1 MIPVYYAIVAFLGGI
16 VVGAILMG
24 VAGWIYMRKLER
36 ELEEAERIRSSET
49 DEESSR
55 PG

>member
-1 MIPVYYAIVAFLGGI
+1 MIPVYYVIVAFLGGI

-24 VAGWIYMRKLER
+24 VAGWLYTRKLER
-36 ELEEAERIRSSET
+36 ELEEAERIRSSKP
-49 DEESSR
+49 DEESYR